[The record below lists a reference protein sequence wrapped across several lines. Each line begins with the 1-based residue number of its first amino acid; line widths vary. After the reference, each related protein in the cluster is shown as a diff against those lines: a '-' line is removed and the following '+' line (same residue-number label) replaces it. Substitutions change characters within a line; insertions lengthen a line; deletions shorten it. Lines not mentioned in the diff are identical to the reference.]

1 MNMKR
6 LIACIIAT
14 MTLSSLSAQTNP
26 LKTFF
31 CADFNQGK
39 IFEFQDGKIVW
50 EHKAPASNDVWVL
63 KNGNR
68 LFTTGHGVLE
78 VTVEKDTVFY
88 YHSAESEIF
97 ACQRLKNGN
106 TFVGECTT
114 GRLLE
119 VNKKGEIVKELTIGK
134 EKDPYFMRNARRLDN
149 GHYLVAHYGGKR
161 VTEYDK
167 KGRIVWEASIPGG
180 AHSVARL
187 KNGHTVV
194 AATDKARDAKIIEFD
209 KKGNIVWELSND
221 DLENNP
227 LQFMSGFQYLPE
239 SDTFLLTN
247 WKGHNMGSGVPLI
260 IWVSRDKKILG
271 TIPAHERLVTVASIF
286 VEGSSTRYNH

>member
-6 LIACIIAT
+6 LITCFIAT
-14 MTLSSLSAQTNP
+14 MALSSLSAQTTP
-26 LKTFF
+26 LETFF

-39 IFEFQDGKIVW
+39 IFEFQDGEIVW
-50 EHKAPASNDVWVL
+50 EHRAPASNDLWVL

-88 YHSAESEIF
+88 YHSADSEIF

-106 TFVGECTT
+106 TFIGECTS

-119 VNKKGEIVKELTIGK
+119 VNKKGKIVKEVNIGPG
-134 EKDPYFMRNARRLDN
+134 DPYFMRNARRLDN
-149 GHYLVAHYGGKR
+149 GHYLIAHYGGKR
-161 VTEYDK
+161 VAEYDK
-167 KGRIVWEASIPGG
+167 KGRIVWESPIDGG

-194 AATDKARDAKIIEFD
+194 AATDKAKNPKIIEFD
-209 KKGNIVWELSND
+209 KKGNIVWELSNAD
-221 DLENNP
+221 FEDNP

-247 WKGHNMGSGVPLI
+247 WKGHNMASNVPLI

-271 TIPAHERLVTVASIF
+271 TVPKHERLVTVASIF
-286 VEGSSTRYNH
+286 VKGHSTRHNH